1 MQSNIEKYAYL
12 TLVVIVG
19 LLILRLKTALPG
31 SVDHFFPLSISH
43 DLLVTGGKFSDWV
56 LMGAPRYFPDLLIVF
71 IAKLL
76 YGDIIRV
83 FLYSGIALLIL
94 QMATIYFLSY
104 MVSGTRRIGIAVAAG
119 YIAFSS
125 FYGGNLF
132 VADIPWHSGSFAII
146 ILVLGLVLAGIR
158 FPSKLRSV
166 SFGIICLGSL
176 VVASD
181 FIAIPFLLAG
191 TSTSFFVVTMYHK
204 RLPKSEEWLL
214 VSSVI
219 ISVVF
224 GVILYYLVTP
234 NYFINPLWDGNF
246 SLRKLLVP
254 SAVFD
259 ALVGTFFSIFTR
271 ENMFLVGAAIGIL
284 TLIIYRSDKK
294 VFMGILFFLTFVL
307 TNALANEFLIEF
319 GAWNMDSYRIF
330 SLNGL
335 SLLFALCLGLIA
347 NKYHWGVTGFMS
359 VIAVILLINTQA
371 NTEPVNKEV
380 VQNYSNASCIAEAIQ
395 EESLQ
400 VGVTGLGTGQLLLA
414 ISGHRL
420 NLIQI
425 QGVRKTKLNALVPI
439 VESNEIDYLVSI
451 DTNID
456 MKPYSGAWMTIFTTK
471 AAEEMFGNADRQIE
485 CGNYRLHIFENPIDF
500 HNTMSN

>member
-31 SVDHFFPLSISH
+31 SEDHFFPLSISH

-56 LMGAPRYFPDLLIVF
+56 LMSAPRYFPDLLIVF

-224 GVILYYLVTP
+224 GVIL
-234 NYFINPLWDGNF
+234 
-246 SLRKLLVP
+246 S
-254 SAVFD
+254 
-259 ALVGTFFSIFTR
+259 
-271 ENMFLVGAAIGIL
+271 
-284 TLIIYRSDKK
+284 
-294 VFMGILFFLTFVL
+294 
-307 TNALANEFLIEF
+307 LIES
-319 GAWNMDSYRIF
+319 GS
-330 SLNGL
+330 
-335 SLLFALCLGLIA
+335 
-347 NKYHWGVTGFMS
+347 
-359 VIAVILLINTQA
+359 IL
-371 NTEPVNKEV
+371 K
-380 VQNYSNASCIAEAIQ
+380 SASFCA
-395 EESLQ
+395 
-400 VGVTGLGTGQLLLA
+400 
-414 ISGHRL
+414 
-420 NLIQI
+420 
-425 QGVRKTKLNALVPI
+425 
-439 VESNEIDYLVSI
+439 
-451 DTNID
+451 
-456 MKPYSGAWMTIFTTK
+456 
-471 AAEEMFGNADRQIE
+471 
-485 CGNYRLHIFENPIDF
+485 
-500 HNTMSN
+500 